1 MVKII
6 KTIKKYFEWFGN
18 NILNIFPVL
27 LIILTIIAVFNRY
40 FLDYPISW
48 YEEISLWISMAIVF
62 WGIIHASKNNK
73 HFRID
78 LLMKSLKEREQKYLE
93 VMILVVCLLISI
105 LGIYF
110 GIKIV
115 LMTSSKTAV
124 FRIPQKMI
132 ILSTMVMGFIGMSL
146 EYLYQVITKIKKLK
160 QYQNNNYRINIDK

>member
-1 MVKII
+1 LIKII

-18 NILNIFPVL
+18 YVLNIFPGL

-40 FLDYPISW
+40 FLDYPMSW
-48 YEEISLWISMAIVF
+48 NEEISLWISMAIVF

-78 LLMKSLKEREQKYLE
+78 ILMKSLKEREQKYLE
-93 VMILVVCLLISI
+93 VMILVILLLISL

-115 LMTSSKTAV
+115 TMTSSKTVV
-124 FRIPQKMI
+124 FRIPQKII
-132 ILSTMVMGFIGMSL
+132 ILSTMVMGFIGISL
-146 EYLYQVITKIKKLK
+146 EYLYQLITKIKELK
-160 QYQNNNYRINIDK
+160 QYPNNNNRINIDK

>member
-40 FLDYPISW
+40 FLDYPMSW
-48 YEEISLWISMAIVF
+48 NEEISLWIYMVIVF
-62 WGIIHASKNNK
+62 WGIIYASKNNK

-78 LLMKSLKEREQKYLE
+78 LMMKSLKEREQKYLE
-93 VMILVVCLLISI
+93 VMILIVCLLISL

-115 LMTSSKTAV
+115 VMTSSKTAV

-146 EYLYQVITKIKKLK
+146 EYLYQVITKIKKIK
-160 QYQNNNYRINIDK
+160 QY

>member
-6 KTIKKYFEWFGN
+6 KTIKKYVEWLGN
-18 NILNIFPVL
+18 SVLNIFPGL

-40 FLDYPISW
+40 FLDYPMSW
-48 YEEISLWISMAIVF
+48 NEEISLWITMAIVF
-62 WGIIHASKNNK
+62 WGIVHASKNNK

-78 LLMKSLKEREQKYLE
+78 LLMRSLKEREKKYLE
-93 VMILVVCLLISI
+93 IVILVVCLLISL

-115 LMTSSKTAV
+115 VMTSSKTAV

-132 ILSTMVMGFIGMSL
+132 ILSTMVMGFIGISL
-146 EYLYQVITKIKKLK
+146 EYLYQVITKIKELK
-160 QYQNNNYRINIDK
+160 HYLDNNYRINIDE

>member
-1 MVKII
+1 LLKII

-18 NILNIFPVL
+18 SILNIFPVL
-27 LIILTIIAVFNRY
+27 LTILTIIAVFNRY
-40 FLDYPISW
+40 LLDYPMSW
-48 YEEISLWISMAIVF
+48 NEEISLWISMAIVF
-62 WGIIHASKNNK
+62 WGIIYASKNNK

-78 LLMKSLKEREQKYLE
+78 LLMKNLKEREQKYLE
-93 VMILVVCLLISI
+93 VMILIVCLLISL

-115 LMTSSKTAV
+115 VMTSSKTDV
-124 FRIPQKMI
+124 FRIPQKII

>member
-1 MVKII
+1 MIKII
-6 KTIKKYFEWFGN
+6 KIIKKYFEWFGN
-18 NILNIFPVL
+18 SVLNIFPGML
-27 LIILTIIAVFNRY
+27 LILTIIVVFNRY
-40 FLDYPISW
+40 FLDYPMSW
-48 YEEISLWISMAIVF
+48 NEEISLWITMAIVF

-93 VMILVVCLLISI
+93 VIILVILLLISL

-115 LMTSSKTAV
+115 VMTSSKTAV
-124 FRIPQKMI
+124 FRIPQKII
-132 ILSTMVMGFIGMSL
+132 ILSTMVMGFIGISL
-146 EYLYQVITKIKKLK
+146 ECLYQVITKIKELK

>member
-6 KTIKKYFEWFGN
+6 KTIKKYVEWFGN
-18 NILNIFPVL
+18 SVLNIFPGL

-40 FLDYPISW
+40 FLDYPMSW
-48 YEEISLWISMAIVF
+48 NEEISLWITMAIVF
-62 WGIIHASKNNK
+62 WGIVHASKNNK

-78 LLMKSLKEREQKYLE
+78 LLMRSLKEREQKYLE
-93 VMILVVCLLISI
+93 IVILVVCLLISL

-115 LMTSSKTAV
+115 VMTSSKTAV

-132 ILSTMVMGFIGMSL
+132 ILSTMVMGFIGISL
-146 EYLYQVITKIKKLK
+146 EYLYQVITKIKELK
-160 QYQNNNYRINIDK
+160 HYLDNNYRINIDE

>member
-6 KTIKKYFEWFGN
+6 QIIKKYVEWFVN
-18 NILNIFPVL
+18 TVLNIFPGL

-40 FLDYPISW
+40 LLDYPMSW
-48 YEEISLWISMAIVF
+48 NEEISLWITMAIVF
-62 WGIIHASKNNK
+62 LGIIHASKNDK

-78 LLMKSLKEREQKYLE
+78 LLMRSLKEREQKYLE
-93 VMILVVCLLISI
+93 IVILAVCLLISL

-115 LMTSSKTAV
+115 VMTSSKTAV

-132 ILSTMVMGFIGMSL
+132 ILSTMVMGFIGISL
-146 EYLYQVITKIKKLK
+146 EYLYQVITKIKELK
-160 QYQNNNYRINIDK
+160 HYLDNNYRINIDE

>member
-1 MVKII
+1 M
-6 KTIKKYFEWFGN
+6 KKYFEWFGS

-115 LMTSSKTAV
+115 VMTSSKTAV

>member
-6 KTIKKYFEWFGN
+6 KTIKKYVEWLGN
-18 NILNIFPVL
+18 IVLNIFPGL

-40 FLDYPISW
+40 FLDYPMSW
-48 YEEISLWISMAIVF
+48 NEEISLWITMAIVF
-62 WGIIHASKNNK
+62 WGIVHASKNNK

-78 LLMKSLKEREQKYLE
+78 LLMRSLKEREQKYLE
-93 VMILVVCLLISI
+93 IVILVVCLLISL

-115 LMTSSKTAV
+115 VMTSSKTAV

-132 ILSTMVMGFIGMSL
+132 ILSTMVMGFIGISL
-146 EYLYQVITKIKKLK
+146 EYLYQVITKIKELK
-160 QYQNNNYRINIDK
+160 HYLDNNYRINIDE

>member
-1 MVKII
+1 M
-6 KTIKKYFEWFGN
+6 KKYFEWFGS

-62 WGIIHASKNNK
+62 WGIIYASKNNK

-115 LMTSSKTAV
+115 VMTSSKTAV